1 MRRTNR
7 IRKRKNNQVVSPEVN
22 IIPLID
28 ISLMLLV
35 VFMVT
40 TPMLQ
45 NNIKVD
51 LPHGQAK
58 EVKEQKQE
66 FVVYIDK
73 NEKLFFNDEQLNHD
87 QLIERMKNKI
97 ATSSDKTVFVK
108 ADRAINYGKV
118 IELVDQIKCVGGVKY
133 VALATTRMA

>member
-1 MRRTNR
+1 MRRENR
-7 IRKRKNNQVVSPEVN
+7 LRKRRKGHIVSPEVN
-22 IIPLID
+22 VIPLID

-45 NNIKVD
+45 NNIKID

-58 EVKEQKQE
+58 EAKEQKQE
-66 FVVYIDK
+66 LVVYIDK
-73 NEKLFFNDEQLNHD
+73 HEKLFFNDELLNHD
-87 QLIERMKNKI
+87 QLIDRMKKRV

-108 ADRAINYGKV
+108 ADRGINYGKV

-133 VALATTRMA
+133 VALATTRAA